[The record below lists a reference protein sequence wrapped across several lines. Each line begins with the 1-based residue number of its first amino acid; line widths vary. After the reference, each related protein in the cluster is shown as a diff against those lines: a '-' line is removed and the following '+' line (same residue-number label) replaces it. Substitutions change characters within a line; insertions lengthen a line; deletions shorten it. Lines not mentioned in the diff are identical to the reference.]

1 MIYRVVMLNGRFMD
15 FEAEEVCDEE
25 ETYKFYDD
33 DEVVAE
39 FSKKNIAGYVDLG
52 EEEEEE

>member
-1 MIYRVVMLNGRFMD
+1 MD